1 MDPVRGR
8 FAQAGSGGES
18 GERATE
24 SGAAPQTAKGA
35 GGAHRPVLPAGI
47 HEAFV
52 AVSER
57 VPDGFTLEYRP
68 GLLGKGK
75 VHFVR
80 KGDGIDVWRQ
90 CVLIQTMDGAPPND
104 AWEGAKPQ
112 AAELE
117 FEMEPD
123 AIGGFADLPA
133 ELAREKSYPIF
144 GRHLKEHLYREELLQ
159 LWKCAALDAT
169 SRPDEPKDQFRA
181 RLAPLVEAKR
191 TVEREKLEKSYATK
205 LAGAE
210 TKITRA
216 RSRVSTQRWQ
226 FFARMGSMMWVIADT
241 ILSVLGRGLPGR
253 RRSLN
258 PAFSSVATERGQ
270 HSNAKVSLEAALA
283 EKQRLEEQHQQ
294 ALAQLESRFDL
305 EKIELEQIELK
316 PQKADIEVDKVL
328 LVWMPW
334 RVSAEG
340 EAKPAY

>member
-1 MDPVRGR
+1 
-8 FAQAGSGGES
+8 
-18 GERATE
+18 
-24 SGAAPQTAKGA
+24 
-35 GGAHRPVLPAGI
+35 
-47 HEAFV
+47 
-52 AVSER
+52 
-57 VPDGFTLEYRP
+57 
-68 GLLGKGK
+68 

-90 CVLIQTMDGAPPND
+90 CVLIQTIDGAPPDD

-112 AAELE
+112 GAELE
-117 FEMEPD
+117 LEMEPD

-159 LWKCAALDAT
+159 LWKCASLDAT
-169 SRPDEPKDQFRA
+169 SRPDETKDQFRA

-191 TVEREKLEKSYATK
+191 TAEREKLEKSYATK
-205 LAGAE
+205 LADAE

-283 EKQRLEEQHQQ
+283 GKQRLEEQHQQ

-334 RVSAEG
+334 RVSAAG
-340 EAKPAY
+340 EATPAY